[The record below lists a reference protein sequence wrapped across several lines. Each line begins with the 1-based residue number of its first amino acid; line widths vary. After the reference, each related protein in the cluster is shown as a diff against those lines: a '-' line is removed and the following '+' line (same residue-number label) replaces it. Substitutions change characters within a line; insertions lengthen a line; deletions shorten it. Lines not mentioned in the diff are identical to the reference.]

1 MTAVV
6 VQSLRPLLARC
17 LPFGLYIAFLAL
29 SPWLAVAL
37 PDVDPRWW
45 YGVQIGL
52 VLAALVVFRRDY
64 GELWAPVSVRRNDW
78 LLTLLLGVAVFVVW
92 INLDS
97 GWAVIGEGKAGFVPL
112 APDGGLDW
120 PFVVL
125 RIFGAA
131 AVVPIMEELFW
142 RSFVQRWVDR
152 QDFLALAPAAVSW
165 KALLLT
171 SLVFGFEH
179 GQWLAGILAGVAY
192 GWLYRRS
199 GSLWPAILA
208 HAVTNFLLGVWVVHS
223 AQWQFW

>member
-1 MTAVV
+1 MTAVAS
-6 VQSLRPLLARC
+6 QSLRPLLARC
-17 LPFGLYIAFLAL
+17 LPFGLYIVFLAL
-29 SPWLAVAL
+29 NPWLTAAL
-37 PDVDPRWW
+37 PGVDPRWW
-45 YGVQIGL
+45 YGVQIAL

-64 GELWAPVSVRRNDW
+64 SELRASAPVRRNDW

-92 INLDS
+92 INLDF

-112 APDGGLDW
+112 TSEGGLDW

-142 RSFVQRWVDR
+142 RSFVQRWVDQ

-179 GQWLAGILAGVAY
+179 GQWLAGVVAGVAY
-192 GWLYRRS
+192 GWLYRRT

-208 HAVTNFLLGVWVVHS
+208 HAVTNFMLGVWVVHS
-223 AQWQFW
+223 GQWQFW